1 MTLDQT
7 LDEAKQEEYLD
18 GIVPPPQHQDE
29 SASHDVVMQIKP
41 DVEEANQGDNKDG
54 GVNQND
60 EKDEH
65 DVDHNKVDSDKKTY
79 MKVPADAPWKD
90 RMLEVRRCAWSFGAF
105 LSPPF
110 DFLLSQTNQN

>member
-18 GIVPPPQHQDE
+18 GIIPPPQHQDE
-29 SASHDVVMQIKP
+29 NVSHDVVTQIKP
-41 DVEEANQGDNKDG
+41 DVEEANQGDNKDD
-54 GVNQND
+54 GVHQND

-65 DVDHNKVDSDKKTY
+65 DVDHNKVDADKKTNKKTY
-79 MKVPADAPWKD
+79 VKVPADAPWTD

-105 LSPPF
+105 LFPP
-110 DFLLSQTNQN
+110 S